1 MLRKEFLKTLNGMS
15 KKEKNIA
22 IIEGLE
28 NSSIDN
34 AILFKTRLKNIFTD
48 GQDNDL
54 FNNNIVATVL
64 TEKNVNLNDI
74 KYLLTSQSGQLDSE
88 AVAYEIAE
96 NIKKQAKN
104 QLEKNHFKSDYNK
117 KIKELFEDFKTV
129 NTEKENIFKYISDY
143 LFTAKGRQVKNDGV
157 KAVFSAIACIKN
169 DGVKAGFTWI
179 YREFIFEVNGDKS
192 ELYDQAVQIQT
203 EKPVLSE
210 LDIYKNG
217 LESLIGIFEKM
228 KEYTE
233 SYKNLNN
240 LTFNDFRKEQF
251 EKLEKVRN
259 SNIIELEKMLK
270 EYKRYSIEF

>member
-15 KKEKNIA
+15 AKEKKVEVLQAYENEK
-22 IIEGLE
+22 IE
-28 NSSIDN
+28 NT
-34 AILFKTRLKNIFTD
+34 ILFKTRLKNIFID
-48 GQDNDL
+48 GEDNDL

-88 AVAYEIAE
+88 AEAYEIAE
-96 NIKKQAKN
+96 KIKKQAKN
-104 QLEKNHFKSDYNK
+104 ELEKNHFKSAYNK
-117 KIKELFEDFKTV
+117 KIKELFEDFKTA

-143 LFTAKGRQVKNDGV
+143 LFTAKGKQVKNDGV
-157 KAVFSAIACIKN
+157 KAVFSAISCIKN
-169 DGVKAGFTWI
+169 DGAKAGFTWI

-203 EKPVLSE
+203 EKPILSE

-217 LESLIGIFEKM
+217 LESIISIFEKM

-233 SYKNLNN
+233 NYKNLNN

-251 EKLEKVRN
+251 GKLEKVRN

>member
-15 KKEKNIA
+15 AKEKKVEVLQAYENEK
-22 IIEGLE
+22 IE
-28 NSSIDN
+28 NT
-34 AILFKTRLKNIFTD
+34 ILFKTRLKNIFIN

-74 KYLLTSQSGQLDSE
+74 KYLLSSQSGQLDSE

-104 QLEKNHFKSDYNK
+104 ELEKNHFKSAYNK

-143 LFTAKGRQVKNDGV
+143 LFTAKGKQVKNDGV
-157 KAVFSAIACIKN
+157 KAVFSAISCIKN

-217 LESLIGIFEKM
+217 LENLIGIFEKM

-233 SYKNLNN
+233 NYKNLNN

>member
-28 NSSIDN
+28 NNSVDN

-104 QLEKNHFKSDYNK
+104 QLEKNHFKSAYNK

-143 LFTAKGRQVKNDGV
+143 LFTAKGKQVKNDGV
-157 KAVFSAIACIKN
+157 KAVFSAISCIKN

-233 SYKNLNN
+233 NYKNLNN